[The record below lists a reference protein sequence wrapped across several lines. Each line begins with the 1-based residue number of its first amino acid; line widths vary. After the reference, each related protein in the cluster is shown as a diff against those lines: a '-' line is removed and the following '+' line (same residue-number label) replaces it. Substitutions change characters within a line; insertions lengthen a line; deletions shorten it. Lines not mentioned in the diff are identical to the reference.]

1 MGQTNGHE
9 DPELILEKLKALTIN
24 NEDNNTLDSSFQ
36 TIKKIIT
43 DYNLYK
49 DIISKNDKN
58 NKGNNDKRRKS
69 AFLTNNFKFGA
80 NFEYSKNE
88 LLNLN
93 GKYDKNI
100 IQEVNHKLE
109 RIKKWVIMTK
119 SSYLN
124 DDENEKSFQDF
135 EVKSKNLNKKNN
147 KYNSSNNIRKFKKF
161 DSKNSKNSIKTIIIS
176 NYTDR
181 KIENGITQFYVNQTD
196 KFIERIK
203 KGPPDC
209 FRWTSW
215 CIINSLPLDRDN
227 NIYENYINMPL
238 EKENKDRIIRD
249 IKRTFSERNIDS
261 KELRK
266 METSLYNVLKAFW
279 NLDKE
284 IGYCQGMN
292 LLVGFLLIVS
302 DFNERDTFYLLI
314 SKFSQTF
321 KLQRNLEFNFRG
333 LFSEEFPLLYF
344 LNYIFDSQLEI
355 HSRSLKEHL
364 NEMGMTIDLWMGKWF
379 QTLFTIILPINW
391 CQRLW
396 DNIFAE
402 NIFFIVKFGIAFTLM
417 IKDDLMKMKEEVQIL
432 NYFKNFEKYSL
443 SEKNDLL
450 NEKCDIEALILKC
463 KKFKIDVGIYLKN
476 FEKSRENGKGFLY
489 KMEKIEDVQY
499 KLKKEI
505 VKKPTI
511 RTELFLDGESEED
524 NKENSKESNSES
536 NFDSKISKEKSN
548 KDASEEEI
556 FLEKS
561 SKEIDNIINI
571 RKNNRVKNLQIN
583 KIKKKNLNLKNRLK
597 SVDFSALNQIP
608 VTDRYLSN
616 KLNIDKFKN
625 EVLNKNLNKNKKN
638 NDRNNEN
645 NNYIKTDNNASS
657 NKNINYLKTDIN
669 NDYDSNKKII
679 KTETSNN
686 EANKKKK
693 INIRNDNNS
702 LSITEDS
709 INNTYY
715 QNTEENLY
723 NTEQN
728 NVINKNIE
736 THRFG
741 NILKEN
747 KFDYL
752 TYKNKLDKS
761 NTKNGESYFSPSFK
775 RKKEYFLGLQFDKK
789 SGLTSFAQK
798 YNFDMKGIRTMNSSN
813 YNNSNKFAKN
823 LGIVFEKEKGN
834 K

>member
-1 MGQTNGHE
+1 MGQTNDNE

-24 NEDNNTLDSSFQ
+24 DEDNTSLDSSFQ
-36 TIKKIIT
+36 TIRKILY
-43 DYNLYK
+43 DYKLYK
-49 DIISKNDKN
+49 DIVSKNDKN
-58 NKGNNDKRRKS
+58 EKNNKDKRRKS
-69 AFLTNNFKFGA
+69 AFLINNFNFGT
-80 NFEYSKNE
+80 NIEYSKND
-88 LLNLN
+88 LLNFK
-93 GKYDKNI
+93 GKYDKNV

-124 DDENEKSFQDF
+124 DDENEKSFQII
-135 EVKSKNLNKKNN
+135 EKKKKNIN
-147 KYNSSNNIRKFKKF
+147 KNNSNSSNNIRKFKKF
-161 DSKNSKNSIKTIIIS
+161 DSKNSKNSRKTIIIS
-176 NYTDR
+176 NYTDK
-181 KIENGITQFYVNQTD
+181 KIENGITQFYINQND

-215 CIINSLPLDRDN
+215 CIINNLPLDRDN
-227 NIYENYINMPL
+227 HVYENYINMHL

-249 IKRTFSERNIDS
+249 IQRTFSERNIES

-344 LNYIFDSQLEI
+344 LNYIFDSQLEL
-355 HSRSLKEHL
+355 HSRNLKDHL

-402 NIFFIVKFGIAFTLM
+402 NIFFIVKFGIAFTLI
-417 IKDDLMKMKEEVQIL
+417 IKDDLMNMKEEFEIL

-463 KKFKIDVGIYLKN
+463 KKIKIDVGIYLKN
-476 FEKSRENGKGFLY
+476 YEKSRENGKGFLY

-499 KLKKEI
+499 KLNNEI
-505 VKKPTI
+505 IKKPTI
-511 RTELFLDGESEED
+511 RTELFPDEKS
-524 NKENSKESNSES
+524 SKGSNSES
-536 NFDSKISKEKSN
+536 NNISKISNENSN
-548 KDASEEEI
+548 KDNKDVSEEEF
-556 FLEKS
+556 FLEKNT
-561 SKEIDNIINI
+561 KEIDNIINI

-583 KIKKKNLNLKNRLK
+583 KMKKNFNLKNRLK

-608 VTDRYLSN
+608 MTDRYLSN

-625 EVLNKNLNKNKKN
+625 EVLNKNKKN
-638 NDRNNEN
+638 SNNEN
-645 NNYIKTDNNASS
+645 DGNSNYIQTEKNASS

-669 NDYDSNKKII
+669 NDYDSNNKRI
-679 KTETSNN
+679 KTEISNN
-686 EANKKKK
+686 ETIKKSQ
-693 INIRNDNNS
+693 NSNRNNDN
-702 LSITEDS
+702 SISILEDS

-723 NTEQN
+723 NAEKN
-728 NVINKNIE
+728 NVINNNIE

-752 TYKNKLDKS
+752 TYKNKFDKS

-775 RKKEYFLGLQFDKK
+775 RKKEYFLGLHIDQK

-798 YNFDMKGIRTMNSSN
+798 NNFDMKGIKTMNSSN
-813 YNNSNKFAKN
+813 YTNANKFVKN
-823 LGIVFEKEKGN
+823 LGIIFDKEKGN
-834 K
+834 H

>member
-1 MGQTNGHE
+1 MGQTNDNE

-24 NEDNNTLDSSFQ
+24 DEDNTSLDSSFQ
-36 TIKKIIT
+36 TIRKILS
-43 DYNLYK
+43 DYKLYK
-49 DIISKNDKN
+49 DIVSKNDKN
-58 NKGNNDKRRKS
+58 EKNNKDKRRKS
-69 AFLTNNFKFGA
+69 AFLINNFNFGT
-80 NFEYSKNE
+80 NIEYSKND
-88 LLNLN
+88 LLNFK
-93 GKYDKNI
+93 GKYDKNV
-100 IQEVNHKLE
+100 IQEANHKLE

-124 DDENEKSFQDF
+124 DDENEKSFQSI
-135 EVKSKNLNKKNN
+135 EKKKKNIN
-147 KYNSSNNIRKFKKF
+147 KNNSNSSNNIRKFKKF
-161 DSKNSKNSIKTIIIS
+161 DSKNSKNSHKTIIIS
-176 NYTDR
+176 NYTDK
-181 KIENGITQFYVNQTD
+181 KIENGITQFYINQND

-215 CIINSLPLDRDN
+215 CIINNLPLDRDN
-227 NIYENYINMPL
+227 HVYENYINMHL

-249 IKRTFSERNIDS
+249 IQRTFSERNIES

-344 LNYIFDSQLEI
+344 LNYIFDSQLEL
-355 HSRSLKEHL
+355 HSRNLKDHL

-402 NIFFIVKFGIAFTLM
+402 NIFFIVKFGIAFTLI
-417 IKDDLMKMKEEVQIL
+417 IKDDLMNMKEEFEIL

-463 KKFKIDVGIYLKN
+463 KKIKIDVGIYLKN
-476 FEKSRENGKGFLY
+476 YEKSRENGKGFLY

-499 KLKKEI
+499 KLNNEI
-505 VKKPTI
+505 IKKPTI
-511 RTELFLDGESEED
+511 RTELFPDEKS
-524 NKENSKESNSES
+524 SKGSNSES
-536 NFDSKISKEKSN
+536 NNISKISNENSN
-548 KDASEEEI
+548 KDNKDVSEEEF
-556 FLEKS
+556 FLEKNT
-561 SKEIDNIINI
+561 KEIDNIINI

-583 KIKKKNLNLKNRLK
+583 KMKKNFNLKNRLK

-608 VTDRYLSN
+608 MTDRYLSN

-625 EVLNKNLNKNKKN
+625 EVLNKNKKN
-638 NDRNNEN
+638 SNNEN
-645 NNYIKTDNNASS
+645 DGNSNYIQTEKNASS

-669 NDYDSNKKII
+669 NDYDSNNKRI
-679 KTETSNN
+679 KTEISNN
-686 EANKKKK
+686 ETIKKSQ
-693 INIRNDNNS
+693 NSNRNNDN
-702 LSITEDS
+702 SISILEDS

-723 NTEQN
+723 NAEKN
-728 NVINKNIE
+728 NVINNNIE

-752 TYKNKLDKS
+752 TYKNKFDKS

-775 RKKEYFLGLQFDKK
+775 RKKEYFLGLHIDQK

-798 YNFDMKGIRTMNSSN
+798 NNFDMKGIKTMNSSN
-813 YNNSNKFAKN
+813 YTNANKFVKN
-823 LGIVFEKEKGN
+823 LGIIFDKEKGN
-834 K
+834 H

>member
-1 MGQTNGHE
+1 MGQPNDNE

-24 NEDNNTLDSSFQ
+24 DEDNTSLDSSFQ
-36 TIKKIIT
+36 TIRKILS
-43 DYNLYK
+43 DYKLYK
-49 DIISKNDKN
+49 DIVSKNDKN
-58 NKGNNDKRRKS
+58 EKNNKDKRRKS
-69 AFLTNNFKFGA
+69 AFLINNFNFGT
-80 NFEYSKNE
+80 NIEYSKND
-88 LLNLN
+88 LLNFK
-93 GKYDKNI
+93 GKYDKNV
-100 IQEVNHKLE
+100 IQEANHKLE

-124 DDENEKSFQDF
+124 DDENEKSFQSI
-135 EVKSKNLNKKNN
+135 EKKKKNIN
-147 KYNSSNNIRKFKKF
+147 KNNSNSSNNIRKFKKF
-161 DSKNSKNSIKTIIIS
+161 DSKNSKNSHKTIIIS
-176 NYTDR
+176 NYTDK
-181 KIENGITQFYVNQTD
+181 KIENGITQFYINQND

-215 CIINSLPLDRDN
+215 CIINNLPLDRDN
-227 NIYENYINMPL
+227 HVYENYINMHL

-249 IKRTFSERNIDS
+249 IQRTFSERNIES

-344 LNYIFDSQLEI
+344 LNYIFDSQLEL
-355 HSRSLKEHL
+355 HSRNLKEHL

-402 NIFFIVKFGIAFTLM
+402 NIFFIVKFGIAFTLI
-417 IKDDLMKMKEEVQIL
+417 IKDDLMNMKEEFEIL

-463 KKFKIDVGIYLKN
+463 KKIKIDVGIYLKN
-476 FEKSRENGKGFLY
+476 YEKSRENGKGFLY

-499 KLKKEI
+499 KLNNEI
-505 VKKPTI
+505 IKKPTI
-511 RTELFLDGESEED
+511 RTELFPDEKS
-524 NKENSKESNSES
+524 SKGSNSES
-536 NFDSKISKEKSN
+536 NNISKISNENSN
-548 KDASEEEI
+548 KDNKDVSEEEF
-556 FLEKS
+556 FLEKNT
-561 SKEIDNIINI
+561 KEIDNIINI

-583 KIKKKNLNLKNRLK
+583 KMKKNFNLKNRLK

-608 VTDRYLSN
+608 MTDRYLSN

-625 EVLNKNLNKNKKN
+625 EVLNKNKKN
-638 NDRNNEN
+638 SNNEN
-645 NNYIKTDNNASS
+645 DGNSNYIQTEKNASS

-669 NDYDSNKKII
+669 NDYDSNNKRI
-679 KTETSNN
+679 KTEISNN
-686 EANKKKK
+686 ETIKKSQ
-693 INIRNDNNS
+693 NSNRNNDN
-702 LSITEDS
+702 SISILEDS

-723 NTEQN
+723 NAEKN
-728 NVINKNIE
+728 NVINNNIE

-752 TYKNKLDKS
+752 TYKNKFDKS

-775 RKKEYFLGLQFDKK
+775 RKKEYFLGLHIDQK

-798 YNFDMKGIRTMNSSN
+798 NNFDMKGIKTMNSSN
-813 YNNSNKFAKN
+813 YTNANKFVKN
-823 LGIVFEKEKGN
+823 LGIIFDKEKGN
-834 K
+834 H

>member
-1 MGQTNGHE
+1 MGQTNDNE
-9 DPELILEKLKALTIN
+9 DPELILEKLKAMAIN
-24 NEDNNTLDSSFQ
+24 DEDNTSLDSSFQ
-36 TIKKIIT
+36 TIKKILT
-43 DYNLYK
+43 EYKLYK
-49 DIISKNDKN
+49 DIISKNDKHEKTDKN
-58 NKGNNDKRRKS
+58 NKDKRRKS
-69 AFLTNNFKFGA
+69 AFLINNFIFGA
-80 NFEYSKNE
+80 NVEYSKNE
-88 LLNLN
+88 LMNFK
-93 GKYDKNI
+93 GRYDKNV

-124 DDENEKSFQDF
+124 EDENEKSFQSL
-135 EVKSKNLNKKNN
+135 EKKVKNNN
-147 KYNSSNNIRKFKKF
+147 KYNSSNNIRKLKKI
-161 DSKNSKNSIKTIIIS
+161 DSKNSKNSNKTIIIS
-176 NYTDR
+176 NYTDK
-181 KIENGITQFYVNQTD
+181 KIENGITQFYVNQND

-215 CIINSLPLDRDN
+215 CIINNLPLDRDN
-227 NIYENYINMPL
+227 RIYENYINMPL

-249 IKRTFSERNIDS
+249 IKRTFSERNINS

-344 LNYIFDSQLEI
+344 LNYIFDSQLEL
-355 HSRSLKEHL
+355 HSHNLKEHL
-364 NEMGMTIDLWMGKWF
+364 NEMGITIDLWMGKWF

-402 NIFFIVKFGIAFTLM
+402 NVFFIVKFGIAFTLM
-417 IKDDLMKMKEEVQIL
+417 IKDDLMKMNEEVQIL
-432 NYFKNFEKYSL
+432 DYFKNFEKYSL

-450 NEKCDIEALILKC
+450 NEKCNIEALILKC
-463 KKFKIDVGIYLKN
+463 KKIKIDMGIYLKN

-499 KLKKEI
+499 KLNKEI
-505 VKKPTI
+505 VKKATI
-511 RTELFLDGESEED
+511 RTVLFPDEES
-524 NKENSKESNSES
+524 SKESNSES
-536 NFDSKISKEKSN
+536 NNNSKISKENSN
-548 KDASEEEI
+548 KDVNEEEI
-556 FLEKS
+556 FLEKN

-583 KIKKKNLNLKNRLK
+583 KMKKKFNGKNKLK
-597 SVDFSALNQIP
+597 SIDFSTLNQIP
-608 VTDRYLSN
+608 MTDRYLSN

-625 EVLNKNLNKNKKN
+625 EVLNKN
-638 NDRNNEN
+638 N
-645 NNYIKTDNNASS
+645 NNGTDGNSKNIQTDNNTSS
-657 NKNINYLKTDIN
+657 NKNIIYLKTDIN
-669 NDYDSNKKII
+669 KDFDSNNKKI
-679 KTETSNN
+679 KTEASNN
-686 EANKKKK
+686 ETNKKNK
-693 INIRNDNNS
+693 ISNENDDS
-702 LSITEDS
+702 LSIVEDS

-723 NTEQN
+723 NTENN
-728 NVINKNIE
+728 NVINNNIE

-752 TYKNKLDKS
+752 TYKNKFDKS

-775 RKKEYFLGLQFDKK
+775 RKREYFLGLNIDQK

-798 YNFDMKGIRTMNSSN
+798 HNFDMKGIKTMNSSN
-813 YNNSNKFAKN
+813 YNNSNKFVKN
-823 LGIVFEKEKGN
+823 LGIVFDKEK
-834 K
+834 

>member
-1 MGQTNGHE
+1 MGQTNDNE

-24 NEDNNTLDSSFQ
+24 DEDNTSLDSSFQ
-36 TIKKIIT
+36 TIRKILS
-43 DYNLYK
+43 DYKLYK
-49 DIISKNDKN
+49 DIVSKNDKN
-58 NKGNNDKRRKS
+58 EKNNKDKRRKS
-69 AFLTNNFKFGA
+69 AFLINNFNFGT
-80 NFEYSKNE
+80 NIEYSKND
-88 LLNLN
+88 LLNFK
-93 GKYDKNI
+93 GKYDKNV
-100 IQEVNHKLE
+100 IQEANHKLE

-124 DDENEKSFQDF
+124 DDENEKSFQSI
-135 EVKSKNLNKKNN
+135 EKKKKNIN
-147 KYNSSNNIRKFKKF
+147 KNNSNSSNNIRKFKKF
-161 DSKNSKNSIKTIIIS
+161 DSKNSKNSHKTIIIS
-176 NYTDR
+176 NYTDK
-181 KIENGITQFYVNQTD
+181 KIENGITQFYINQND

-215 CIINSLPLDRDN
+215 CIINNLPLDRDN
-227 NIYENYINMPL
+227 HVYENYINMHL

-249 IKRTFSERNIDS
+249 IQRTFSERNIES

-344 LNYIFDSQLEI
+344 LNYIFDSQLEL
-355 HSRSLKEHL
+355 HSRNLKEHL

-402 NIFFIVKFGIAFTLM
+402 NIFFIVKFGIAFTLI
-417 IKDDLMKMKEEVQIL
+417 IKDDLMNMKEEFEIL

-463 KKFKIDVGIYLKN
+463 KKIKIDVGIYLKN
-476 FEKSRENGKGFLY
+476 YEKSRENGKGFLY

-499 KLKKEI
+499 KLNNEI
-505 VKKPTI
+505 IKKPTI
-511 RTELFLDGESEED
+511 RTELFPDEKS
-524 NKENSKESNSES
+524 SKGSNSES
-536 NFDSKISKEKSN
+536 NNISKISNENSN
-548 KDASEEEI
+548 KDNKDVSEEEF
-556 FLEKS
+556 FLEKNT
-561 SKEIDNIINI
+561 KEIDNIINI

-583 KIKKKNLNLKNRLK
+583 KMKKNFNLKNRLK

-608 VTDRYLSN
+608 MTDRYLSN
-616 KLNIDKFKN
+616 KLNIDKIKN
-625 EVLNKNLNKNKKN
+625 EVLNKNKKN
-638 NDRNNEN
+638 SNNEN
-645 NNYIKTDNNASS
+645 DGNSNYIQTEKNASS

-669 NDYDSNKKII
+669 NDYDSNNKRI
-679 KTETSNN
+679 KTEISNN
-686 EANKKKK
+686 ETIKKSQ
-693 INIRNDNNS
+693 NSNRNNDN
-702 LSITEDS
+702 SISILEDS

-723 NTEQN
+723 NAEKN
-728 NVINKNIE
+728 NVINNNIE

-752 TYKNKLDKS
+752 TYKNKFDKS

-775 RKKEYFLGLQFDKK
+775 RKKEYFLGLHIDQK

-798 YNFDMKGIRTMNSSN
+798 NNFDMKGIKTMNSSN
-813 YNNSNKFAKN
+813 YTNANKFVKN
-823 LGIVFEKEKGN
+823 LGIIFDKEKGN
-834 K
+834 H

>member
-1 MGQTNGHE
+1 MGQTNDNE

-24 NEDNNTLDSSFQ
+24 DEDNTSLDSSFQ
-36 TIKKIIT
+36 TIRKILS
-43 DYNLYK
+43 DYKLYK
-49 DIISKNDKN
+49 DIVSKNEKN
-58 NKGNNDKRRKS
+58 NKDKRRKS
-69 AFLTNNFKFGA
+69 AFLINNFNFGT
-80 NFEYSKNE
+80 NIEYSKND
-88 LLNLN
+88 LLNFK

-100 IQEVNHKLE
+100 IQEANHKLE

-124 DDENEKSFQDF
+124 DDENEKSFQSI
-135 EVKSKNLNKKNN
+135 EKKKKNIN
-147 KYNSSNNIRKFKKF
+147 KNNSNSSNNIRKFKKF
-161 DSKNSKNSIKTIIIS
+161 DSKNSKNSHKTIIIS
-176 NYTDR
+176 NYTDK
-181 KIENGITQFYVNQTD
+181 KIENGITQFYINQND

-215 CIINSLPLDRDN
+215 CIINNLPLDRDN
-227 NIYENYINMPL
+227 HVYENYINMHL

-249 IKRTFSERNIDS
+249 IQRTFSERNIES

-344 LNYIFDSQLEI
+344 LNYIFDSQLEL
-355 HSRSLKEHL
+355 HSRNLKEHL

-402 NIFFIVKFGIAFTLM
+402 NIFFIVKFGIAFTLI
-417 IKDDLMKMKEEVQIL
+417 IKDDLMNMKEEFEIL

-463 KKFKIDVGIYLKN
+463 KKIKIDVGIYLKN
-476 FEKSRENGKGFLY
+476 YEKSRENGKGFLY

-499 KLKKEI
+499 KLNNEI
-505 VKKPTI
+505 IKKPTI
-511 RTELFLDGESEED
+511 RTELFPDEKS
-524 NKENSKESNSES
+524 SKGSNSES
-536 NFDSKISKEKSN
+536 NNISKISNENSN
-548 KDASEEEI
+548 KDNKDVSEEEF
-556 FLEKS
+556 FLEKNT
-561 SKEIDNIINI
+561 KEIDNIINI

-583 KIKKKNLNLKNRLK
+583 KMKKNFNLKNRLK

-608 VTDRYLSN
+608 MTDRYLSN

-625 EVLNKNLNKNKKN
+625 EVLNKNKKN
-638 NDRNNEN
+638 SNNEN
-645 NNYIKTDNNASS
+645 DGNSNYIQTEKNASS

-669 NDYDSNKKII
+669 NDYDSNNKRI
-679 KTETSNN
+679 KTEISNN
-686 EANKKKK
+686 ETIKKSQ
-693 INIRNDNNS
+693 NSNRNNDN
-702 LSITEDS
+702 SISILEDS

-723 NTEQN
+723 NAEKN
-728 NVINKNIE
+728 NVINNNIE

-752 TYKNKLDKS
+752 TYKNKFDKS

-775 RKKEYFLGLQFDKK
+775 RKKEYFLGLHIDQK

-798 YNFDMKGIRTMNSSN
+798 NNFDMKGIKTMNSSN
-813 YNNSNKFAKN
+813 YTNANKFVKN
-823 LGIVFEKEKGN
+823 LGIIFDKEKGN
-834 K
+834 H

>member
-1 MGQTNGHE
+1 MGQTNDNE

-24 NEDNNTLDSSFQ
+24 DEDNTSLDSSFQ
-36 TIKKIIT
+36 TIRKILS
-43 DYNLYK
+43 DYKLYK
-49 DIISKNDKN
+49 DIVSKNDKN
-58 NKGNNDKRRKS
+58 EKNNKDKRRKS
-69 AFLTNNFKFGA
+69 AFLINNFNFGT
-80 NFEYSKNE
+80 NIEYSKND
-88 LLNLN
+88 LLNFK
-93 GKYDKNI
+93 GKYDKNV
-100 IQEVNHKLE
+100 IQEANHKLE

-124 DDENEKSFQDF
+124 DDENEKSFQII
-135 EVKSKNLNKKNN
+135 EKKKKNIN
-147 KYNSSNNIRKFKKF
+147 KNNSNSSNNIRKFKKF
-161 DSKNSKNSIKTIIIS
+161 DSKNSKNSHKIIIIS
-176 NYTDR
+176 NYTDK
-181 KIENGITQFYVNQTD
+181 KIENGITQFYINQND

-215 CIINSLPLDRDN
+215 CIINNLPLDRDN
-227 NIYENYINMPL
+227 HVYENYINMHL

-249 IKRTFSERNIDS
+249 IQRTFSERNIES

-344 LNYIFDSQLEI
+344 LNYIFDSQLEL
-355 HSRSLKEHL
+355 HSRNLKEHL

-402 NIFFIVKFGIAFTLM
+402 NIFFIVKFGIAFTLI
-417 IKDDLMKMKEEVQIL
+417 IKDDLMNMKEEFEIL

-463 KKFKIDVGIYLKN
+463 KKIKIDVGIYLKN
-476 FEKSRENGKGFLY
+476 YEKSRENGKGFLY

-499 KLKKEI
+499 KLNNEI
-505 VKKPTI
+505 IKKPTI
-511 RTELFLDGESEED
+511 RTELFPDEKS
-524 NKENSKESNSES
+524 SKGSNSES
-536 NFDSKISKEKSN
+536 NNISKISNENSN
-548 KDASEEEI
+548 KDNKDVSEEEF
-556 FLEKS
+556 FLEKNT
-561 SKEIDNIINI
+561 KEIDNIINI

-583 KIKKKNLNLKNRLK
+583 KMKKNFNLKNRLK

-608 VTDRYLSN
+608 MTDRYLSN

-625 EVLNKNLNKNKKN
+625 EVLNKNKKN
-638 NDRNNEN
+638 SNNEN
-645 NNYIKTDNNASS
+645 DGNSNYIQTEKNASS

-669 NDYDSNKKII
+669 NDYDSNNKRI
-679 KTETSNN
+679 KTEISNN
-686 EANKKKK
+686 ETIKKSQ
-693 INIRNDNNS
+693 NSNRNNDN
-702 LSITEDS
+702 SISILEDS

-723 NTEQN
+723 NAEKN
-728 NVINKNIE
+728 NVINNNIE

-752 TYKNKLDKS
+752 TYKNKFDKS

-775 RKKEYFLGLQFDKK
+775 RKKEYFLGLHIDQK

-798 YNFDMKGIRTMNSSN
+798 NNFDMKGIKTMNSSN
-813 YNNSNKFAKN
+813 YTNANKFVKN
-823 LGIVFEKEKGN
+823 LGIIFDKEKGN
-834 K
+834 H

>member
-1 MGQTNGHE
+1 MGQTNDNE
-9 DPELILEKLKALTIN
+9 DPELILDKLKALTIN
-24 NEDNNTLDSSFQ
+24 DEDNTSLDSSFQ
-36 TIKKIIT
+36 TIRKILS
-43 DYNLYK
+43 DYKLYK
-49 DIISKNDKN
+49 DIVSKNDKN
-58 NKGNNDKRRKS
+58 EKNNKDKRRKS
-69 AFLTNNFKFGA
+69 AFLINNFNFGT
-80 NFEYSKNE
+80 NIEYSKND
-88 LLNLN
+88 LLNFK
-93 GKYDKNI
+93 GKYDKNV

-124 DDENEKSFQDF
+124 DDENEKSFQII
-135 EVKSKNLNKKNN
+135 EKKKKNIN
-147 KYNSSNNIRKFKKF
+147 KNNSNSSNNIRKFKKF
-161 DSKNSKNSIKTIIIS
+161 DSKNSKNSHKIIIIS
-176 NYTDR
+176 NYTDK
-181 KIENGITQFYVNQTD
+181 KIENGITQFYINQND

-215 CIINSLPLDRDN
+215 CIINNLPLDRDN
-227 NIYENYINMPL
+227 HVYENYINMHL

-249 IKRTFSERNIDS
+249 IQRTFSERNIES

-344 LNYIFDSQLEI
+344 LNYIFDSQLEL
-355 HSRSLKEHL
+355 HSRNLKDHL

-402 NIFFIVKFGIAFTLM
+402 NIFFIVKFGIAFTLI
-417 IKDDLMKMKEEVQIL
+417 IKDDLMNMKEEFEIL

-463 KKFKIDVGIYLKN
+463 KKIKIDVGIYLKN
-476 FEKSRENGKGFLY
+476 YEKSRENGKGFLY

-499 KLKKEI
+499 KLNNEI
-505 VKKPTI
+505 IKKPTI
-511 RTELFLDGESEED
+511 RTELFPDEKS
-524 NKENSKESNSES
+524 SKGSNSES
-536 NFDSKISKEKSN
+536 NNISKISNENSN
-548 KDASEEEI
+548 KDNKDVSEEEF
-556 FLEKS
+556 FLEKNT
-561 SKEIDNIINI
+561 KEIDNIINI

-583 KIKKKNLNLKNRLK
+583 KMKKNFNLKNRLK

-608 VTDRYLSN
+608 MTDRYLSN

-625 EVLNKNLNKNKKN
+625 EVLNKNKKN
-638 NDRNNEN
+638 SNNEN
-645 NNYIKTDNNASS
+645 DGNSNYIQTEKNASS

-669 NDYDSNKKII
+669 NDYDSNNKRI
-679 KTETSNN
+679 KTEISNN
-686 EANKKKK
+686 ETIKKSQ
-693 INIRNDNNS
+693 NSNRNNDN
-702 LSITEDS
+702 SISILEDS

-723 NTEQN
+723 NAEKN
-728 NVINKNIE
+728 NVINNNIE

-752 TYKNKLDKS
+752 TYKNKFDKS

-775 RKKEYFLGLQFDKK
+775 RKKEYFLGLHIDQK

-798 YNFDMKGIRTMNSSN
+798 NNFDMKGIKTMNSSN
-813 YNNSNKFAKN
+813 YTNANKFVKN
-823 LGIVFEKEKGN
+823 LGIIFDKEKGN
-834 K
+834 H

>member
-1 MGQTNGHE
+1 MGQTNDNE

-24 NEDNNTLDSSFQ
+24 DEDNTSLDSSFQ
-36 TIKKIIT
+36 TIRKILY
-43 DYNLYK
+43 DYKLYK
-49 DIISKNDKN
+49 DIVSKNDKN
-58 NKGNNDKRRKS
+58 EKNNKDKRRKS
-69 AFLTNNFKFGA
+69 AFLINNFNFGT
-80 NFEYSKNE
+80 NIEYSKND
-88 LLNLN
+88 LLNFK
-93 GKYDKNI
+93 GKYDKNV
-100 IQEVNHKLE
+100 IQEANHKLE

-124 DDENEKSFQDF
+124 DDENEKSFQII
-135 EVKSKNLNKKNN
+135 EKKKKNIN
-147 KYNSSNNIRKFKKF
+147 KNNSNSSNNIRKFKKF
-161 DSKNSKNSIKTIIIS
+161 DSKNSKNSRKTIIIS
-176 NYTDR
+176 NYTDK
-181 KIENGITQFYVNQTD
+181 KIENGITQFYINQND

-215 CIINSLPLDRDN
+215 CIINNLPLDRDN
-227 NIYENYINMPL
+227 HVYENYINMHL

-249 IKRTFSERNIDS
+249 IQRTFSERNIES

-344 LNYIFDSQLEI
+344 LNYIFDSQLEL
-355 HSRSLKEHL
+355 HSRNLKDHL

-402 NIFFIVKFGIAFTLM
+402 NIFFIVKFGIAFTLI
-417 IKDDLMKMKEEVQIL
+417 IKDDLMNMKEEFEIL

-463 KKFKIDVGIYLKN
+463 KKIKIDVGIYLKN
-476 FEKSRENGKGFLY
+476 YEKSRENGKGFLY

-499 KLKKEI
+499 KLNNEI
-505 VKKPTI
+505 IKKPTI
-511 RTELFLDGESEED
+511 RTELFPDEKS
-524 NKENSKESNSES
+524 SKGSNSES
-536 NFDSKISKEKSN
+536 NNISKISNENSN
-548 KDASEEEI
+548 KDNKDVSEEEF
-556 FLEKS
+556 FLEKNT
-561 SKEIDNIINI
+561 KEIDNIINI

-583 KIKKKNLNLKNRLK
+583 KMKKNFNLKNRLK

-608 VTDRYLSN
+608 MTDRYLSN

-625 EVLNKNLNKNKKN
+625 EVLNKNKKN
-638 NDRNNEN
+638 SNNEN
-645 NNYIKTDNNASS
+645 DGNSNYIQTEKNASS

-669 NDYDSNKKII
+669 NDYDSNNKRI
-679 KTETSNN
+679 KTEISNN
-686 EANKKKK
+686 ETIKKSQ
-693 INIRNDNNS
+693 NSNRNNDN
-702 LSITEDS
+702 SISILEDS

-723 NTEQN
+723 NAEKN
-728 NVINKNIE
+728 NVINNNIE

-752 TYKNKLDKS
+752 TYKNKFDKS

-775 RKKEYFLGLQFDKK
+775 RKKEYFLGLHIDQK

-798 YNFDMKGIRTMNSSN
+798 NNFDMKGIKTMNSSN
-813 YNNSNKFAKN
+813 YTNANKFVKN
-823 LGIVFEKEKGN
+823 LGIIFDKEKGN
-834 K
+834 H

>member
-1 MGQTNGHE
+1 MGQTNDNE

-24 NEDNNTLDSSFQ
+24 DEDNTSLDSSFQ
-36 TIKKIIT
+36 TIRKILS
-43 DYNLYK
+43 DYKLYK
-49 DIISKNDKN
+49 DIVSKNDKN
-58 NKGNNDKRRKS
+58 EKNNKDKRRKS
-69 AFLTNNFKFGA
+69 AFLINNFNFGT
-80 NFEYSKNE
+80 NIEHSKNE
-88 LLNLN
+88 LLNFK
-93 GKYDKNI
+93 GKYDKNVM
-100 IQEVNHKLE
+100 QEVNHKLE

-124 DDENEKSFQDF
+124 DDENEKSFQSI
-135 EVKSKNLNKKNN
+135 EKKKKNKN
-147 KYNSSNNIRKFKKF
+147 NSNSSNNIRKFKKI
-161 DSKNSKNSIKTIIIS
+161 DNKNSHKTIIIS
-176 NYTDR
+176 NYTDK
-181 KIENGITQFYVNQTD
+181 KIENGITQFYIKQND

-215 CIINSLPLDRDN
+215 CIINNLPLDRDN
-227 NIYENYINMPL
+227 HVYENYINMHL

-249 IKRTFSERNIDS
+249 IQRTFSERNIEL

-321 KLQRNLEFNFRG
+321 ILQRNLEFNFRG

-344 LNYIFDSQLEI
+344 LNYIFDSQLEL
-355 HSRSLKEHL
+355 HSRNLKEHL

-402 NIFFIVKFGIAFTLM
+402 NIFFIVKFGIAFTLI
-417 IKDDLMKMKEEVQIL
+417 IKDDLMKMKEEVEIL

-463 KKFKIDVGIYLKN
+463 KKIKIDVGIYLKN
-476 FEKSRENGKGFLY
+476 YEKSRENGKGFLY

-499 KLKKEI
+499 KLTNEI
-505 VKKPTI
+505 IKKPTV
-511 RTELFLDGESEED
+511 RTELFPDEKS
-524 NKENSKESNSES
+524 SKGNNIESN
-536 NFDSKISKEKSN
+536 NNSKISKENSN
-548 KDASEEEI
+548 KEVSEEEI
-556 FLEKS
+556 FLEKNT
-561 SKEIDNIINI
+561 KEIDNIINI

-583 KIKKKNLNLKNRLK
+583 KMKKNFNFKNRLK
-597 SVDFSALNQIP
+597 SVDFSTLNQIP
-608 VTDRYLSN
+608 ITDRYLSN

-625 EVLNKNLNKNKKN
+625 EVLNKNKKN
-638 NDRNNEN
+638 GNNEN
-645 NNYIKTDNNASS
+645 DGNSNYIQSDKNTSS
-657 NKNINYLKTDIN
+657 NKNFNYLKTDIN
-669 NDYDSNKKII
+669 NDDSNNKRI
-679 KTETSNN
+679 KTEISNN
-686 EANKKKK
+686 ETIKKSQ
-693 INIRNDNNS
+693 NYNRNNDNS
-702 LSITEDS
+702 LSIAEDS

-715 QNTEENLY
+715 QNIEENLY
-723 NTEQN
+723 NAEKN
-728 NVINKNIE
+728 NVINNNIE

-752 TYKNKLDKS
+752 TYKNKFDKS

-775 RKKEYFLGLQFDKK
+775 RKKEYFLGLHIDQK

-798 YNFDMKGIRTMNSSN
+798 NNFDMKGIKTMNSSN
-813 YNNSNKFAKN
+813 YTNTNKFVKN
-823 LGIVFEKEKGN
+823 LGIIFDKEKGN
-834 K
+834 H

>member
-1 MGQTNGHE
+1 MGQTNDNE
-9 DPELILEKLKALTIN
+9 DPELILEKLKAMAIN
-24 NEDNNTLDSSFQ
+24 DEDNTSLDSSFQ
-36 TIKKIIT
+36 TIKKILT
-43 DYNLYK
+43 EYKLYK
-49 DIISKNDKN
+49 DIISKNDKHEKTDKN
-58 NKGNNDKRRKS
+58 NKDKRRKS
-69 AFLTNNFKFGA
+69 AFLINNFIFGA
-80 NFEYSKNE
+80 NVEYSKNE
-88 LLNLN
+88 LMNFK
-93 GKYDKNI
+93 GRYDKNV

-124 DDENEKSFQDF
+124 EDENEKSFQSL
-135 EVKSKNLNKKNN
+135 EKKVKNNN
-147 KYNSSNNIRKFKKF
+147 KYNSSNNIRKLKKI
-161 DSKNSKNSIKTIIIS
+161 DSKNSKNSNKTIIIS
-176 NYTDR
+176 NYTDK
-181 KIENGITQFYVNQTD
+181 KIENGITQFYVNQND

-215 CIINSLPLDRDN
+215 CIINNLPLDRDN
-227 NIYENYINMPL
+227 RIYENYINMPL

-249 IKRTFSERNIDS
+249 IKRTFSERNINS

-344 LNYIFDSQLEI
+344 LNYIFDSQLEL
-355 HSRSLKEHL
+355 HSHNLKEHL
-364 NEMGMTIDLWMGKWF
+364 NEMGITIDLWMGKWF

-402 NIFFIVKFGIAFTLM
+402 NVFFIVKFGIAFTLM
-417 IKDDLMKMKEEVQIL
+417 IKDDLMKMNEEVQIL
-432 NYFKNFEKYSL
+432 DYFKNFEKYSL

-450 NEKCDIEALILKC
+450 NEKCNIEALILKC
-463 KKFKIDVGIYLKN
+463 KKIKIDMGIYLKN

-499 KLKKEI
+499 KLNKEI
-505 VKKPTI
+505 VKKATI
-511 RTELFLDGESEED
+511 RTVLFPDEES
-524 NKENSKESNSES
+524 SKESNSES
-536 NFDSKISKEKSN
+536 NNNSKISKENSN
-548 KDASEEEI
+548 KDVNEEEI
-556 FLEKS
+556 LLEKN

-583 KIKKKNLNLKNRLK
+583 KMKKKFNGKNKLK
-597 SVDFSALNQIP
+597 SIDFSTLNQIP
-608 VTDRYLSN
+608 MTDRYLSN

-625 EVLNKNLNKNKKN
+625 EVLNKN
-638 NDRNNEN
+638 N
-645 NNYIKTDNNASS
+645 NNGTDGNSKNIQTDNNTSS
-657 NKNINYLKTDIN
+657 NKNIIYLKTDIN
-669 NDYDSNKKII
+669 KDFDSNNKKI
-679 KTETSNN
+679 KTEASNN
-686 EANKKKK
+686 ETNKKNK
-693 INIRNDNNS
+693 ISNENDDS
-702 LSITEDS
+702 LSIVEDS

-723 NTEQN
+723 NTENN
-728 NVINKNIE
+728 NVINNNIE

-752 TYKNKLDKS
+752 TYKNKFDKS

-775 RKKEYFLGLQFDKK
+775 RKREYFLGLNIDQK

-798 YNFDMKGIRTMNSSN
+798 HNFDMKGIKTMNSSN
-813 YNNSNKFAKN
+813 YNNSNKFVKN
-823 LGIVFEKEKGN
+823 LGIVFDKEK
-834 K
+834 

>member
-1 MGQTNGHE
+1 MGQTNDNE

-24 NEDNNTLDSSFQ
+24 DEDNTSLDSSFQ
-36 TIKKIIT
+36 TIRKILS
-43 DYNLYK
+43 DYKLYK
-49 DIISKNDKN
+49 DIVSKNDKN
-58 NKGNNDKRRKS
+58 EKNNKDKRRKS
-69 AFLTNNFKFGA
+69 AFLINNINFGTNIEF
-80 NFEYSKNE
+80 SKNE
-88 LLNLN
+88 LLNFK
-93 GKYDKNI
+93 GKYDKNVL
-100 IQEVNHKLE
+100 QEVNHKLE

-124 DDENEKSFQDF
+124 DDENEKSFQSI
-135 EVKSKNLNKKNN
+135 EKRKKNIN
-147 KYNSSNNIRKFKKF
+147 KNNSNSSNNIRKFKKI
-161 DSKNSKNSIKTIIIS
+161 DSKNSKNSHKTIIIS
-176 NYTDR
+176 NYTDK
-181 KIENGITQFYVNQTD
+181 KIENGITQFYINQND

-215 CIINSLPLDRDN
+215 CIINNLPLDRDN
-227 NIYENYINMPL
+227 HVYENYINMHL

-249 IKRTFSERNIDS
+249 IQRTFSERNIES

-344 LNYIFDSQLEI
+344 LNYIFDSQLEL
-355 HSRSLKEHL
+355 HSRNLKEHL

-402 NIFFIVKFGIAFTLM
+402 NIFFIVKFGIAFTLI
-417 IKDDLMKMKEEVQIL
+417 IKDNLMNMKEEVEIL

-463 KKFKIDVGIYLKN
+463 KKIKIDVGIYLKN

-499 KLKKEI
+499 KLNNEI
-505 VKKPTI
+505 IKKPTI
-511 RTELFLDGESEED
+511 RTELFPDE
-524 NKENSKESNSES
+524 KRSKGSNSES
-536 NFDSKISKEKSN
+536 NNISKISKENSN
-548 KDASEEEI
+548 KDNKDVSEEEI
-556 FLEKS
+556 FLEKNT
-561 SKEIDNIINI
+561 KEIDNIINI

-583 KIKKKNLNLKNRLK
+583 KMKKNFNLKNRLK

-608 VTDRYLSN
+608 MTDRYLSN

-625 EVLNKNLNKNKKN
+625 EVLNKNKKN
-638 NDRNNEN
+638 GNNEN
-645 NNYIKTDNNASS
+645 DGSSNYIQSDKNVFS

-669 NDYDSNKKII
+669 NDYDSNNKRI
-679 KTETSNN
+679 KTEISNN
-686 EANKKKK
+686 ETIKKSQ
-693 INIRNDNNS
+693 NSNRNNDNS
-702 LSITEDS
+702 LSILEDS

-723 NTEQN
+723 NAEKN
-728 NVINKNIE
+728 NVINNNIE

-752 TYKNKLDKS
+752 TYKNKFDKS

-775 RKKEYFLGLQFDKK
+775 RKKEYFLGLHIDQK

-798 YNFDMKGIRTMNSSN
+798 NNFDMKGIKTMNSSN
-813 YNNSNKFAKN
+813 FNNANKFVKN
-823 LGIVFEKEKGN
+823 LGIIFDKEKGN
-834 K
+834 H

>member
-1 MGQTNGHE
+1 MGQTNDNE

-24 NEDNNTLDSSFQ
+24 DEDNTSLDSSFQ
-36 TIKKIIT
+36 TIRKILS
-43 DYNLYK
+43 DYKLYK
-49 DIISKNDKN
+49 DIVSKNDKN
-58 NKGNNDKRRKS
+58 EKNNKDKRRKS
-69 AFLTNNFKFGA
+69 AFLINNFNFGT
-80 NFEYSKNE
+80 NIEYSKND
-88 LLNLN
+88 LLNFK
-93 GKYDKNI
+93 GKYDKNV
-100 IQEVNHKLE
+100 IQEANHKLE

-124 DDENEKSFQDF
+124 DDENEKSFQSI
-135 EVKSKNLNKKNN
+135 EKKKKNIN
-147 KYNSSNNIRKFKKF
+147 KNNSNSSNNIRKFKKF
-161 DSKNSKNSIKTIIIS
+161 DSKNSKNSRKTIIIS
-176 NYTDR
+176 NYTDK
-181 KIENGITQFYVNQTD
+181 KIENGITQFYINQND

-215 CIINSLPLDRDN
+215 CIINNLPLDRDN
-227 NIYENYINMPL
+227 HVYENYINMHL

-249 IKRTFSERNIDS
+249 IQRTFSERNIES

-344 LNYIFDSQLEI
+344 LNYIFDSQLEL
-355 HSRSLKEHL
+355 HSRNLKEHL

-402 NIFFIVKFGIAFTLM
+402 NIFFIVKFGIAFTLI
-417 IKDDLMKMKEEVQIL
+417 IKDDLMNMKEEFEIL

-463 KKFKIDVGIYLKN
+463 KKIKIDVGIYLKN
-476 FEKSRENGKGFLY
+476 YEKSRENGKGFLY

-499 KLKKEI
+499 KLNNEI
-505 VKKPTI
+505 IKKPTI
-511 RTELFLDGESEED
+511 RTELFPDEKS
-524 NKENSKESNSES
+524 SKGSNSES
-536 NFDSKISKEKSN
+536 NNISKISNENSN
-548 KDASEEEI
+548 KDNKDVSEEEF
-556 FLEKS
+556 FLEKNT
-561 SKEIDNIINI
+561 KEIDNIINI

-583 KIKKKNLNLKNRLK
+583 KMKKNFNLKNRLK

-608 VTDRYLSN
+608 MTDRYLSN

-625 EVLNKNLNKNKKN
+625 EVLNKNKKN
-638 NDRNNEN
+638 SNNEN
-645 NNYIKTDNNASS
+645 DGNSNYIQTEKNASS

-669 NDYDSNKKII
+669 NDYDSNNKRI
-679 KTETSNN
+679 KTEISNN
-686 EANKKKK
+686 ETIKKSQ
-693 INIRNDNNS
+693 NSNRNNDN
-702 LSITEDS
+702 SISILEDS

-723 NTEQN
+723 NAEKN
-728 NVINKNIE
+728 NVINNNIE

-752 TYKNKLDKS
+752 TYKNKFDKS

-775 RKKEYFLGLQFDKK
+775 RKKEYFLGLHIDQK

-798 YNFDMKGIRTMNSSN
+798 NNFDMKGIKTMNSSN
-813 YNNSNKFAKN
+813 YTNANKFVKN
-823 LGIVFEKEKGN
+823 LGIIFDKEKGN
-834 K
+834 H

>member
-1 MGQTNGHE
+1 MGQTNDNE

-24 NEDNNTLDSSFQ
+24 DEDNTSLDSSFQ
-36 TIKKIIT
+36 TIRKILS
-43 DYNLYK
+43 DYKLYK
-49 DIISKNDKN
+49 DIVSKNDKN
-58 NKGNNDKRRKS
+58 EKNNKDKRRKS
-69 AFLTNNFKFGA
+69 AYLINNFNFGT
-80 NFEYSKNE
+80 NIEYSKND
-88 LLNLN
+88 LLNFK
-93 GKYDKNI
+93 GKYDKNV

-124 DDENEKSFQDF
+124 DDENEKSFQSI
-135 EVKSKNLNKKNN
+135 EKKKKNIN
-147 KYNSSNNIRKFKKF
+147 KNNSNSSNNIRKFKKF
-161 DSKNSKNSIKTIIIS
+161 DSKNSKNSHKIIIIS
-176 NYTDR
+176 NYTDK
-181 KIENGITQFYVNQTD
+181 KIENGITQFYINQND

-215 CIINSLPLDRDN
+215 CIINNLPLDRDN
-227 NIYENYINMPL
+227 HVYENYINMHL

-249 IKRTFSERNIDS
+249 IQRTFSERNIES

-344 LNYIFDSQLEI
+344 LNYIFDSQLEL
-355 HSRSLKEHL
+355 HSRNLKDHL

-402 NIFFIVKFGIAFTLM
+402 NIFFIVKFGIAFTLI
-417 IKDDLMKMKEEVQIL
+417 IKDDLMNMKEEFEIL

-463 KKFKIDVGIYLKN
+463 KKIKIDVGIYLKN
-476 FEKSRENGKGFLY
+476 YEKSRENGKGFLY

-499 KLKKEI
+499 KLNNEI
-505 VKKPTI
+505 IKKPTI
-511 RTELFLDGESEED
+511 RTELFPDEKS
-524 NKENSKESNSES
+524 SKGSNSES
-536 NFDSKISKEKSN
+536 NNISKISNENSN
-548 KDASEEEI
+548 KDNKDVSEEEF
-556 FLEKS
+556 FLEKNT
-561 SKEIDNIINI
+561 KEIDNIINI

-583 KIKKKNLNLKNRLK
+583 KMKKNFNLKNRLK

-608 VTDRYLSN
+608 MTDRYLSN

-625 EVLNKNLNKNKKN
+625 EVLNKNKKN
-638 NDRNNEN
+638 SNNEN
-645 NNYIKTDNNASS
+645 DGNSNYIQTEKNASS

-669 NDYDSNKKII
+669 NDYDSNNKRI
-679 KTETSNN
+679 KTEISNN
-686 EANKKKK
+686 ETIKKSQ
-693 INIRNDNNS
+693 NSNRNNDN
-702 LSITEDS
+702 SISILEDS

-723 NTEQN
+723 NAEKN
-728 NVINKNIE
+728 NVINNNIE

-752 TYKNKLDKS
+752 TYKNKFDKS

-775 RKKEYFLGLQFDKK
+775 RKKEYFLGLHIDQK

-798 YNFDMKGIRTMNSSN
+798 NNFDMKGIKTMNSSN
-813 YNNSNKFAKN
+813 YTNANKFVKN
-823 LGIVFEKEKGN
+823 LGIIFDKEKGN
-834 K
+834 H

>member
-1 MGQTNGHE
+1 MGQTNDNE

-24 NEDNNTLDSSFQ
+24 DEDNTSLDSSFQ
-36 TIKKIIT
+36 TIRKILS
-43 DYNLYK
+43 DYKLYK
-49 DIISKNDKN
+49 DIVSKNDKN
-58 NKGNNDKRRKS
+58 EKNNKDKRRKS
-69 AFLTNNFKFGA
+69 AFLINNFNFGT
-80 NFEYSKNE
+80 NIEYSKND
-88 LLNLN
+88 LLNFK
-93 GKYDKNI
+93 GKYDKNV
-100 IQEVNHKLE
+100 IQEANHKLE

-124 DDENEKSFQDF
+124 DDENEKSFQSI
-135 EVKSKNLNKKNN
+135 EKKKKNIN
-147 KYNSSNNIRKFKKF
+147 KNNSNSSNNIRKFKKF
-161 DSKNSKNSIKTIIIS
+161 DSKNSKNSNKIIIIS
-176 NYTDR
+176 NYTDK
-181 KIENGITQFYVNQTD
+181 KIENGITQFYINQND

-215 CIINSLPLDRDN
+215 CIINNLPLDRDN
-227 NIYENYINMPL
+227 HVYENYINMHL

-249 IKRTFSERNIDS
+249 IQRTFSERNIES

-344 LNYIFDSQLEI
+344 LNYIFDSQLEL
-355 HSRSLKEHL
+355 HSRNLKEHL

-402 NIFFIVKFGIAFTLM
+402 NIFFIVKFGIAFTLI
-417 IKDDLMKMKEEVQIL
+417 IKDDLMNMKEEFEIL

-463 KKFKIDVGIYLKN
+463 KKIKIDVGIYLKN
-476 FEKSRENGKGFLY
+476 YEKSRENGKGFLY

-499 KLKKEI
+499 KLNNEI
-505 VKKPTI
+505 IKKPTI
-511 RTELFLDGESEED
+511 RTELFPDEKS
-524 NKENSKESNSES
+524 SKGSNSES
-536 NFDSKISKEKSN
+536 NNISKISKENSN
-548 KDASEEEI
+548 KDNKDVSEEEF
-556 FLEKS
+556 FLEKNT
-561 SKEIDNIINI
+561 KEIDNIINI

-583 KIKKKNLNLKNRLK
+583 KMKKNFNLKNRLK

-608 VTDRYLSN
+608 MTDRYLSN

-625 EVLNKNLNKNKKN
+625 EVLNKNKKN
-638 NDRNNEN
+638 SNNEN
-645 NNYIKTDNNASS
+645 DGNSNYIQTEKNASS

-669 NDYDSNKKII
+669 NDSDSNNKRI
-679 KTETSNN
+679 KTEISNN
-686 EANKKKK
+686 ETIKKSQ
-693 INIRNDNNS
+693 NSNRNNDN
-702 LSITEDS
+702 SISILEDS

-723 NTEQN
+723 NAEKN
-728 NVINKNIE
+728 NVINNNIE

-752 TYKNKLDKS
+752 TYKNKFDKS

-775 RKKEYFLGLQFDKK
+775 RKKEYFLGLHIDQK

-798 YNFDMKGIRTMNSSN
+798 NNFDMKGIKTMNSSN
-813 YNNSNKFAKN
+813 YTNANKFVKN
-823 LGIVFEKEKGN
+823 LGIIFDKEKGN
-834 K
+834 H

>member
-1 MGQTNGHE
+1 MGQTNDNE
-9 DPELILEKLKALTIN
+9 DPELILEKLKAMAIN
-24 NEDNNTLDSSFQ
+24 DEDNTSLDSSFQ
-36 TIKKIIT
+36 TIKKILT
-43 DYNLYK
+43 EYKLYK
-49 DIISKNDKN
+49 DIISKNDKHEKTDKN
-58 NKGNNDKRRKS
+58 NKDKRRKS
-69 AFLTNNFKFGA
+69 AFLINNFIFGA
-80 NFEYSKNE
+80 NVEYSKNE
-88 LLNLN
+88 LMNFK
-93 GKYDKNI
+93 GRYDKNV

-124 DDENEKSFQDF
+124 EDENEKSFQSL
-135 EVKSKNLNKKNN
+135 EKKVKNNN
-147 KYNSSNNIRKFKKF
+147 KYNSSNNIRKLQKI
-161 DSKNSKNSIKTIIIS
+161 DSKNSKNFRTSNKTIIIS
-176 NYTDR
+176 NYTDK
-181 KIENGITQFYVNQTD
+181 KIENGITQFYVNQND

-215 CIINSLPLDRDN
+215 CIINNLPLDRDN
-227 NIYENYINMPL
+227 RIYENYINMPL

-344 LNYIFDSQLEI
+344 LNYIFDSQLEL
-355 HSRSLKEHL
+355 HSHNLKEHL
-364 NEMGMTIDLWMGKWF
+364 NEMGITIDLWMGKWF

-402 NIFFIVKFGIAFTLM
+402 NVFFIVKFGIAFTLM
-417 IKDDLMKMKEEVQIL
+417 IKDDLMKMNEEVQIL
-432 NYFKNFEKYSL
+432 DYFKNFEKYSL

-450 NEKCDIEALILKC
+450 NEKCNIEALILKC
-463 KKFKIDVGIYLKN
+463 KKIKIDMGIYLKN

-499 KLKKEI
+499 KLNKEI
-505 VKKPTI
+505 VKKATI
-511 RTELFLDGESEED
+511 RTVLFPDEES
-524 NKENSKESNSES
+524 SKESNSES
-536 NFDSKISKEKSN
+536 NNNSKISKENSN
-548 KDASEEEI
+548 KDVNEEEI
-556 FLEKS
+556 FLEKN

-583 KIKKKNLNLKNRLK
+583 KMKKKFNGKNKLK
-597 SVDFSALNQIP
+597 SIDFSTLNQIP
-608 VTDRYLSN
+608 MTDRYLSN

-625 EVLNKNLNKNKKN
+625 EVLNKN
-638 NDRNNEN
+638 N
-645 NNYIKTDNNASS
+645 NNGTDGNSKNIQTDNNTSS
-657 NKNINYLKTDIN
+657 NKNTIYLKTDIN
-669 NDYDSNKKII
+669 NNFDSNNNKKI
-679 KTETSNN
+679 KTEASNN
-686 EANKKKK
+686 ETNKKNQ
-693 INIRNDNNS
+693 ISNDDS
-702 LSITEDS
+702 LSIVEDS

-723 NTEQN
+723 NTENN
-728 NVINKNIE
+728 NVINNNIE

-752 TYKNKLDKS
+752 TYKNKFDKS

-775 RKKEYFLGLQFDKK
+775 RKREYFLGLHIDQK

-798 YNFDMKGIRTMNSSN
+798 HNFDMKGIKTMNSSN
-813 YNNSNKFAKN
+813 YNNSNKFVKN
-823 LGIVFEKEKGN
+823 LGIVFDKEK
-834 K
+834 

>member
-1 MGQTNGHE
+1 MGQTNDNE
-9 DPELILEKLKALTIN
+9 DPELILEKLKAMAIN
-24 NEDNNTLDSSFQ
+24 DEDNTSLDSSFQ
-36 TIKKIIT
+36 TIKKILT
-43 DYNLYK
+43 EYKLYK
-49 DIISKNDKN
+49 DIISKNDKHEKTDKN
-58 NKGNNDKRRKS
+58 NKDKRRKS
-69 AFLTNNFKFGA
+69 AFLINNFIFGA
-80 NFEYSKNE
+80 NVEYSKNE
-88 LLNLN
+88 LMNFK
-93 GKYDKNI
+93 GRYDKNV

-109 RIKKWVIMTK
+109 TIKKWVIMTK

-124 DDENEKSFQDF
+124 EDENEKSFQSL
-135 EVKSKNLNKKNN
+135 EKKVKNNN
-147 KYNSSNNIRKFKKF
+147 KYNSSNNIRKLKKI
-161 DSKNSKNSIKTIIIS
+161 DSKNSKNSNKTIIIS
-176 NYTDR
+176 NYTDK
-181 KIENGITQFYVNQTD
+181 KIENGITQFYVNQND

-215 CIINSLPLDRDN
+215 CIINNLPLDRDN
-227 NIYENYINMPL
+227 RIYENYINMPL

-344 LNYIFDSQLEI
+344 LNYIFDSQLEL
-355 HSRSLKEHL
+355 HSHNLKEHL
-364 NEMGMTIDLWMGKWF
+364 NEMGITIDLWMGKWF

-402 NIFFIVKFGIAFTLM
+402 NVFFIVKFGIAFTLM
-417 IKDDLMKMKEEVQIL
+417 IKDDLMKMNEEVQIL
-432 NYFKNFEKYSL
+432 DYFKNFEKYSL

-450 NEKCDIEALILKC
+450 NEKCNIEALILKC
-463 KKFKIDVGIYLKN
+463 KKIKIDMGIYLKN

-499 KLKKEI
+499 KLNKEI
-505 VKKPTI
+505 VKKATI
-511 RTELFLDGESEED
+511 RTVLFPDEES
-524 NKENSKESNSES
+524 SKESNSES
-536 NFDSKISKEKSN
+536 NNNSKISKENSN
-548 KDASEEEI
+548 KDVNEEEI
-556 FLEKS
+556 LLEKN

-583 KIKKKNLNLKNRLK
+583 KMKKKFNGKNKLK
-597 SVDFSALNQIP
+597 SIDFSTLNQIP
-608 VTDRYLSN
+608 MTDRYLSN

-625 EVLNKNLNKNKKN
+625 EVLNKN
-638 NDRNNEN
+638 N
-645 NNYIKTDNNASS
+645 NNGTDGNSKNIQTDNNTSS
-657 NKNINYLKTDIN
+657 NKNIIYLKTDIN
-669 NDYDSNKKII
+669 KDFDSNNKKI
-679 KTETSNN
+679 KTEASNN
-686 EANKKKK
+686 ETNKKNQISKE
-693 INIRNDNNS
+693 NDDS
-702 LSITEDS
+702 LSIVEDS

-723 NTEQN
+723 NTENN
-728 NVINKNIE
+728 NVINNNIE

-752 TYKNKLDKS
+752 TYKNKFDKS

-775 RKKEYFLGLQFDKK
+775 RKREYFLGLNIDQK

-798 YNFDMKGIRTMNSSN
+798 HNFDMKGIKTMNSSN
-813 YNNSNKFAKN
+813 YNNSNKFVKN
-823 LGIVFEKEKGN
+823 LGIVFDKEK
-834 K
+834 

>member
-1 MGQTNGHE
+1 MGQTNDNE

-24 NEDNNTLDSSFQ
+24 DEDNTSLDSSFQ
-36 TIKKIIT
+36 TIRKILS
-43 DYNLYK
+43 DYKLYK
-49 DIISKNDKN
+49 DIVSKNDKN
-58 NKGNNDKRRKS
+58 EKNYKDKRRKS
-69 AFLTNNFKFGA
+69 AFLINNFNFGT
-80 NFEYSKNE
+80 NIEYSKND
-88 LLNLN
+88 LLNFK
-93 GKYDKNI
+93 GKYDKNV
-100 IQEVNHKLE
+100 IQEANHKLE

-124 DDENEKSFQDF
+124 DDENEKSFQSI
-135 EVKSKNLNKKNN
+135 EKKKKNIN
-147 KYNSSNNIRKFKKF
+147 KNNSNSSNNIRKFKKF
-161 DSKNSKNSIKTIIIS
+161 DSKNSKNSHKTIIIS
-176 NYTDR
+176 NYTDK
-181 KIENGITQFYVNQTD
+181 KIENGITQFYINQND

-215 CIINSLPLDRDN
+215 CIINNLPLDRDN
-227 NIYENYINMPL
+227 HVYENYINMHL

-249 IKRTFSERNIDS
+249 IQRTFSERNIES

-344 LNYIFDSQLEI
+344 LNYIFDSQLEL
-355 HSRSLKEHL
+355 HSRNLKDHL

-402 NIFFIVKFGIAFTLM
+402 NIFFIVKFGIAFTLI
-417 IKDDLMKMKEEVQIL
+417 IKDDLMNMKEEFEIL

-463 KKFKIDVGIYLKN
+463 KKIKIDVGIYLKN
-476 FEKSRENGKGFLY
+476 YEKSRENGKGFLY

-499 KLKKEI
+499 KLNNEI
-505 VKKPTI
+505 IKKPTI
-511 RTELFLDGESEED
+511 RTELFPDEKS
-524 NKENSKESNSES
+524 SKGSNSES
-536 NFDSKISKEKSN
+536 NNISKISNENSN
-548 KDASEEEI
+548 KDNKDVSEEEF
-556 FLEKS
+556 FLEKNT
-561 SKEIDNIINI
+561 KEIDNIINI

-583 KIKKKNLNLKNRLK
+583 KMKKNFNLKKRLK

-608 VTDRYLSN
+608 MTDRYLSN

-625 EVLNKNLNKNKKN
+625 EVLNKNKKN
-638 NDRNNEN
+638 SNNEN
-645 NNYIKTDNNASS
+645 DGNSNYIQTEKNASS

-669 NDYDSNKKII
+669 NDYDSNNKRI
-679 KTETSNN
+679 KTEISNN
-686 EANKKKK
+686 ETIKKSQ
-693 INIRNDNNS
+693 NSNRNNDN
-702 LSITEDS
+702 SISILEDS

-723 NTEQN
+723 NAEKN
-728 NVINKNIE
+728 NVINNNIE

-752 TYKNKLDKS
+752 TYKNKFDKS

-775 RKKEYFLGLQFDKK
+775 RKKEYFLGLHIDQK

-798 YNFDMKGIRTMNSSN
+798 NNFDMKGIKTMNSSN
-813 YNNSNKFAKN
+813 YTNANKFVKN
-823 LGIVFEKEKGN
+823 LGIIFDKEKGN
-834 K
+834 H

>member
-1 MGQTNGHE
+1 MGQTNDNE

-24 NEDNNTLDSSFQ
+24 DEDNTSLDSSFQ
-36 TIKKIIT
+36 TIRKILS
-43 DYNLYK
+43 DYKLYK
-49 DIISKNDKN
+49 DIVSKNDKN
-58 NKGNNDKRRKS
+58 EKNNKDKRRKS
-69 AFLTNNFKFGA
+69 AFLINNFNFGT
-80 NFEYSKNE
+80 NIEYSKND
-88 LLNLN
+88 LLNFK
-93 GKYDKNI
+93 GKYDKNV
-100 IQEVNHKLE
+100 IQEANHKLE

-124 DDENEKSFQDF
+124 DDENEKSFQSI
-135 EVKSKNLNKKNN
+135 EKKKKNIN
-147 KYNSSNNIRKFKKF
+147 KNNSNSSNNIRKFKKF
-161 DSKNSKNSIKTIIIS
+161 DSKNSKNSHKTIIIS
-176 NYTDR
+176 NYTDK
-181 KIENGITQFYVNQTD
+181 KIENGITQFYINQND

-215 CIINSLPLDRDN
+215 CIINNLPLDRDN
-227 NIYENYINMPL
+227 HVYENYINMHL

-249 IKRTFSERNIDS
+249 IQRTFSERNIES

-344 LNYIFDSQLEI
+344 LNYIFDSQLEL
-355 HSRSLKEHL
+355 HSRNLKEHL

-402 NIFFIVKFGIAFTLM
+402 NIFFIVKFGIAFTLI
-417 IKDDLMKMKEEVQIL
+417 IKDDLMNMKEEFEIL

-463 KKFKIDVGIYLKN
+463 KKIKIDVGIYLKN
-476 FEKSRENGKGFLY
+476 YEKSRENGKGFLY

-499 KLKKEI
+499 KLNNEI
-505 VKKPTI
+505 IKKPTI
-511 RTELFLDGESEED
+511 RTELFPDEKS
-524 NKENSKESNSES
+524 SKGSNSES
-536 NFDSKISKEKSN
+536 NNISKISNENSN
-548 KDASEEEI
+548 KDNKDVSEEEF
-556 FLEKS
+556 FLEKNT
-561 SKEIDNIINI
+561 KEIDNIINI

-583 KIKKKNLNLKNRLK
+583 KMKKNFNLKNRLK

-608 VTDRYLSN
+608 MTDRYLSN

-625 EVLNKNLNKNKKN
+625 EVLNKNKKN
-638 NDRNNEN
+638 SNNEN
-645 NNYIKTDNNASS
+645 DGNSNYIQTEKNASS

-669 NDYDSNKKII
+669 NDYDSNNKRI
-679 KTETSNN
+679 KTEISNN
-686 EANKKKK
+686 ETIKKSQ
-693 INIRNDNNS
+693 NSNRNNDN
-702 LSITEDS
+702 SISILEDS

-723 NTEQN
+723 NAEKN
-728 NVINKNIE
+728 NVINNNIE

-752 TYKNKLDKS
+752 TYKNKFDKS

-775 RKKEYFLGLQFDKK
+775 RKKEYFLGLHIDQK

-798 YNFDMKGIRTMNSSN
+798 NNFDMKGIKTMNSSN
-813 YNNSNKFAKN
+813 YTNANKFVKN
-823 LGIVFEKEKGN
+823 LGIIFDKEKGN
-834 K
+834 H

>member
-1 MGQTNGHE
+1 MGQTNDNE

-24 NEDNNTLDSSFQ
+24 DEDNTSLDSSFQ
-36 TIKKIIT
+36 TIRKILS
-43 DYNLYK
+43 DYKLYK
-49 DIISKNDKN
+49 DIVSKNDKN
-58 NKGNNDKRRKS
+58 EKNNKDKRRKS
-69 AFLTNNFKFGA
+69 AFLINNFNFGT
-80 NFEYSKNE
+80 NIEYSKND
-88 LLNLN
+88 LLNFK
-93 GKYDKNI
+93 GKYDKNV
-100 IQEVNHKLE
+100 IQEANHKLE

-124 DDENEKSFQDF
+124 DDENEKSFQSI
-135 EVKSKNLNKKNN
+135 EKKKININKNN
-147 KYNSSNNIRKFKKF
+147 SNSSNNIRKFKKF
-161 DSKNSKNSIKTIIIS
+161 DSKNSKNSHKTIIIS
-176 NYTDR
+176 NYTDK
-181 KIENGITQFYVNQTD
+181 KIENGITQFYINQND

-215 CIINSLPLDRDN
+215 CIINNLPLDRDN
-227 NIYENYINMPL
+227 HVYENYINMHL

-249 IKRTFSERNIDS
+249 IQRTFSERNIES

-344 LNYIFDSQLEI
+344 LNYIFDSQLEL
-355 HSRSLKEHL
+355 HSRNLKEHL

-402 NIFFIVKFGIAFTLM
+402 NIFFIVKFGIAFTLI
-417 IKDDLMKMKEEVQIL
+417 IKDDLMNMKEEFEIL

-463 KKFKIDVGIYLKN
+463 KKIKIDVGIYLKN
-476 FEKSRENGKGFLY
+476 YEKSRENGKGFLY

-499 KLKKEI
+499 KLNNEI
-505 VKKPTI
+505 IKKPTI
-511 RTELFLDGESEED
+511 RTELFPDE
-524 NKENSKESNSES
+524 KRSKGSNSES
-536 NFDSKISKEKSN
+536 NNISKISKENSN
-548 KDASEEEI
+548 KDNKDVSEEEI
-556 FLEKS
+556 FLEKNT
-561 SKEIDNIINI
+561 KEIDNIINI

-583 KIKKKNLNLKNRLK
+583 KMKKNFNLKNRLK

-608 VTDRYLSN
+608 MTDRYLSN

-625 EVLNKNLNKNKKN
+625 EVLNKNKKN
-638 NDRNNEN
+638 GNNEN
-645 NNYIKTDNNASS
+645 DGSSNYIQSDKNVFS

-669 NDYDSNKKII
+669 NDYDSNNKRI
-679 KTETSNN
+679 KTEISNN
-686 EANKKKK
+686 ETIKKSQ
-693 INIRNDNNS
+693 NSNRNNDNS
-702 LSITEDS
+702 LSILEDS

-723 NTEQN
+723 NAEKN
-728 NVINKNIE
+728 NVINNNIE

-752 TYKNKLDKS
+752 TYKNKFDKS

-775 RKKEYFLGLQFDKK
+775 RKKEYFLGLHIDQK

-798 YNFDMKGIRTMNSSN
+798 NNFDMKGIKTMNSSN
-813 YNNSNKFAKN
+813 YTNANKFVKN
-823 LGIVFEKEKGN
+823 LGIIFDKEKGN
-834 K
+834 H

>member
-1 MGQTNGHE
+1 MGQTNDNE
-9 DPELILEKLKALTIN
+9 DPELILEKLKAMAIN
-24 NEDNNTLDSSFQ
+24 DEDNTSLDSSFQ
-36 TIKKIIT
+36 TIKKILT
-43 DYNLYK
+43 EYKLYK
-49 DIISKNDKN
+49 DIISKNDKHEKTDKN
-58 NKGNNDKRRKS
+58 NKDKRRKS
-69 AFLTNNFKFGA
+69 AFLINNFIFGA
-80 NFEYSKNE
+80 NVEYSKNE
-88 LLNLN
+88 LMNFK
-93 GKYDKNI
+93 GRYDKNV

-124 DDENEKSFQDF
+124 EDENEKSFQSL
-135 EVKSKNLNKKNN
+135 EKKVKNNN
-147 KYNSSNNIRKFKKF
+147 KYNSSNNIRKLQKI
-161 DSKNSKNSIKTIIIS
+161 DSKNSKNFRTSNKTIIIS
-176 NYTDR
+176 NYTDK
-181 KIENGITQFYVNQTD
+181 KIENGITQFYVNQND

-215 CIINSLPLDRDN
+215 CIINNLPLDRDN
-227 NIYENYINMPL
+227 RIYENYINMPL

-344 LNYIFDSQLEI
+344 LNYIFDSQLEL
-355 HSRSLKEHL
+355 HSHNLKEHL
-364 NEMGMTIDLWMGKWF
+364 NEMGITIDLWMGKWF

-402 NIFFIVKFGIAFTLM
+402 NVFFIVKFGIAFTLM
-417 IKDDLMKMKEEVQIL
+417 IKDDLMKMNEEVQIL
-432 NYFKNFEKYSL
+432 DYFKNFEKYSL

-450 NEKCDIEALILKC
+450 NEKCNIEALILKC
-463 KKFKIDVGIYLKN
+463 KKIKIDMGIYLKN

-499 KLKKEI
+499 KLNKEI
-505 VKKPTI
+505 VKKATI
-511 RTELFLDGESEED
+511 RTVLFPDEE
-524 NKENSKESNSES
+524 SKESKSES
-536 NFDSKISKEKSN
+536 NNNSKISKENSN
-548 KDASEEEI
+548 KDVSEEEI
-556 FLEKS
+556 FLEKN

-583 KIKKKNLNLKNRLK
+583 KMKKKFNGKNKLK
-597 SVDFSALNQIP
+597 SIDFSTLNQIP
-608 VTDRYLSN
+608 MTDRYLSN

-625 EVLNKNLNKNKKN
+625 EVLNKN
-638 NDRNNEN
+638 N
-645 NNYIKTDNNASS
+645 NNGTDGNSKNIQTDNNTSS
-657 NKNINYLKTDIN
+657 NKNTIYLKKDIN
-669 NDYDSNKKII
+669 NNFDSNNNKKI
-679 KTETSNN
+679 KTEASNN
-686 EANKKKK
+686 ETNKKNQ
-693 INIRNDNNS
+693 ISNDDS
-702 LSITEDS
+702 LSIVEDS

-723 NTEQN
+723 NTENN
-728 NVINKNIE
+728 NVINNNIE

-752 TYKNKLDKS
+752 TYKNKFDKS

-775 RKKEYFLGLQFDKK
+775 RKREYFLGLHKEQK

-798 YNFDMKGIRTMNSSN
+798 HNFDMK
-813 YNNSNKFAKN
+813 
-823 LGIVFEKEKGN
+823 
-834 K
+834 